1 MTFKGGVLLYFF
13 PKVYLLYFAIF
24 CYTFSKSIFFQK
36 YIFTKVYFAIL
47 FLKVYKYI
55 CMNSGNNIE
64 LTRLFAQQLEIVND
78 IYNNLECDLYVSF
91 SGDEEE
97 CLKIRKK
104 LAKLRKIKTQLILLY
119 SSLVSEF

>member
-1 MTFKGGVLLYFF
+1 
-13 PKVYLLYFAIF
+13 
-24 CYTFSKSIFFQK
+24 
-36 YIFTKVYFAIL
+36 
-47 FLKVYKYI
+47 
-55 CMNSGNNIE
+55 MNSGNNIE

-104 LAKLRKIKTQLILLY
+104 LSKLRKIKTQLILLY
-119 SSLVSEF
+119 SSLISEF